1 MLVRF
6 KTILAPICMFFVC
19 FSVTFAED
27 LYVLDKKS
35 VDVESVVALEGVNV
49 YAIMQGGIL
58 VGATP
63 EGSNELSTRGYSL
76 INSGERDE
84 ESEYFLF
91 RITNRDILKLA
102 TGIDVIYHR
111 DGEAIAKTKT
121 RLDLQSTLLM
131 KRLTHISFIPKPHLE
146 KESIAPSLNLITD
159 PEIEEIVSHVSQAE
173 YTAYIQRLQDFV
185 TRYSYTDSC
194 RAAEQWAINEF
205 ESLGFETELF
215 PYPYDAYTWYN
226 AIGRKEG
233 LVYPDSIYIIIG
245 HIDATSE
252 IPNISAPGAE
262 DNGSGSACVLEA
274 ARVLSQYDFNCT
286 IEFILVSGEE
296 QGLIGSEAYAEY
308 CYLNGRNV
316 AGVLNF
322 DMIAYEGGYG
332 WDTNIFSDET
342 FPAEVALADLL
353 AFLTDEYSIAYSI
366 RVNTIGPQYGS
377 DHYYFSYYGF
387 PAAFSIDAQLWD
399 APDFYPWYH
408 TTNDV
413 ITNLDL
419 DYAIEVVK
427 GGVATLAIVAGLW
440 SPPLIE
446 FDYPDGL
453 PDLIAPAGGTSF
465 RVEVIPGASNPQ
477 PGTGILYYS
486 IGGDFANI
494 PMEIVAPNVYDAVFP
509 ALECGL
515 GVLFYVSAETEDGTL
530 VTDPLTAPDV
540 SYSTLSAVELITV
553 FEDNFNTDQG
563 WVVENNCSDGQW
575 ERGIPAGGGD
585 RGDPPADYDGSG
597 YCYVTD
603 NEDGDSD
610 VDDGYTWLISPA
622 FDLSESD
629 AIISYALWYTNNAG
643 NSPNSDVFNVHI
655 SNDDGASWSLVE
667 TYGPHTAAG
676 WTGQS
681 FSVADFIPP
690 TSLIR
695 VRFEASDLGDGS
707 VVEAGIDAFS
717 VKIIE
722 CETAEVPTLSEWGMI
737 ILTLLLLA
745 SGTIAVVRREA
756 AYSEAP

>member
-6 KTILAPICMFFVC
+6 KMILAPICVFFVC
-19 FSVTFAED
+19 FSVALAED
-27 LYVLDKKS
+27 LYVLDKEA

-63 EGSNELSTRGYSL
+63 EGSNDLSIRGYSL
-76 INSGERDE
+76 MNLGERDE

-91 RITNRDILKLA
+91 QITDRDILKLA
-102 TGIDVIYHR
+102 TGIEVIYYR

-121 RLDLQSTLLM
+121 RLDPQSSLLM
-131 KRLTHISFIPKPHLE
+131 KRLTHISFMPKPRLE
-146 KESIAPSLNLITD
+146 KKSIAPSLNLITD

-185 TRYSYTDSC
+185 TRYSFTDSC

-215 PYPYDAYTWYN
+215 PFSYDVYTWYN

-252 IPNISAPGAE
+252 NPNFSAPGAE

-308 CYLNGRNV
+308 CYLNGLNV

-332 WDTNIFSDET
+332 WDTNIFSDQT

-387 PAAFSIDAQLWD
+387 PAPFSIDAQLWD
-399 APDFYPWYH
+399 APDWYPWYH
-408 TTNDV
+408 TTDDV

-419 DYAIEVVK
+419 DYATEVVK

-446 FDYPDGL
+446 FVYPDGL
-453 PDLIAPAGGTSF
+453 PDLITPGGGTSF
-465 RVEVIPGASNPQ
+465 RVEVIAGASNPQ

-486 IGGDFANI
+486 TGGDFANI
-494 PMEIVAPNVYDAVFP
+494 SMEIVAPDVYDAVFP

-515 GVLFYVSAETEDGTL
+515 EVLFYVSAETEDGTL

-540 SYSTLSAVELITV
+540 SYSTLSAVDLIPV

-585 RGDPPADYDGSG
+585 RGDPPSDYDGSD
-597 YCYVTD
+597 YCYITD

-610 VDDGYTWLISPA
+610 VDGGYTWLISPA

-643 NSPNSDVFNVHI
+643 NSPNSDIFNVHI
-655 SNDDGASWSLVE
+655 SNDDGVSWTLVE

-676 WTGQS
+676 WTERS
-681 FSVADFIPP
+681 FRIADFIPP
-690 TSLIR
+690 TSQIR

-717 VKIIE
+717 VKTIE

-737 ILTLLLLA
+737 ILALLLLA
-745 SGTIAVVRREA
+745 VGTVAVVRRKA
-756 AYSEAP
+756 ACSETL